1 MTVLAFPPTL
11 PSNTVVGRLAAG
23 AGPSEAIPIANVLS
37 GYSQFNTVA
46 QAAATSIPSTIQSVQ
61 TLGYT
66 TAGDGGGAYYSH
78 AGGST
83 PGGFQSAD
91 GQWWQIVIATVASV
105 KQFGAFGDNTH
116 DDTTAIQNAITAV
129 GNATGGTVFLP
140 TGTYLVSATLNIAV
154 SGINVVGTSAQSI
167 INYTGNTVGIAITS
181 GTPITNVTL
190 RDLQISSTST
200 TNILLQ
206 TARAVNGIN
215 FERIYFQGGGT
226 QVQLTSVSISAGGTF
241 SVCIYQCTFNAAGVC
256 GLSLHPVGYGL
267 VQAIFVYGCA
277 FFGYAQ
283 QALFQSSGTGIF
295 IFANR
300 FERHLGTSITTPTI
314 HLDNSTKVQ
323 ILNNYFEDEG
333 NCACVE
339 LGSSLSNIELS
350 GNIFQV
356 LSSGPS
362 SGTYSSAAAVNAVG
376 NVLGLALRSNH
387 VSTGGTGLAT
397 AGALFN
403 LAASTVFARNNGFD
417 SGTATWGFALSTSPA
432 NIDIDGSHQSPT
444 PTTFSSGMQQVAGM
458 LARTQASYTNG
469 AGAQAGTLTNAPAA
483 GNPTKWI
490 AINDNGT
497 TRFIPAW

>member
-1 MTVLAFPPTL
+1 MLPAFPPTL
-11 PSNTVVGRLAAG
+11 PTNTVIGRLAKG
-23 AGPSEAIPIANVLS
+23 PGPSEAIPIANILS
-37 GYSQFNTVA
+37 GYSQFNSVA
-46 QAAATSIPSTIQSVQ
+46 QAAATSIPGTIQGVQ
-61 TLGYT
+61 TLGYYV
-66 TAGDGGGAYYSH
+66 AGDGGAALYFR
-78 AGGST
+78 AGSST

-91 GQWWQIVIATVASV
+91 GQWWQISIASFASV
-105 KQFGAFGDNTH
+105 KQFGAFGDNSH

-129 GNATGGTVFLP
+129 GNVGGGTVFLP
-140 TGTYLVSATLNIAV
+140 TGIYLFSATLNISV
-154 SGINVVGTSAQSI
+154 SGINIVGASSQSI
-167 INYTGNTVGIAITS
+167 LNYTGSTVGIAITS

-190 RDLQISSTST
+190 RDLQISSSSA
-200 TNILLQ
+200 TNVLLQ

-226 QVQLTSVSISAGGTF
+226 QVQLTSVSSVAGGSF
-241 SVCIYQCTFNAAGVC
+241 SVCIYQCTFNAPAVV
-256 GLSLHPVGYGL
+256 GLTLHPVGFGL

-283 QALFQSSGTGIF
+283 QALFQSSGTGVF

-300 FERHLGTSITTPTI
+300 FERHLGTSITTPTVHI
-314 HLDNSTKVQ
+314 DTSTKVQ

-333 NCACVE
+333 NCTAIE
-339 LGSSLSNIELS
+339 LGSALSTIEIS
-350 GNIFQV
+350 GNVFQL

-362 SGTYSSAAAVNAVG
+362 SGTYSNASAVNAIG

-387 VSTGGTGLAT
+387 VSTGGTGSAT

-403 LAASTVFARNNGFD
+403 LAASTIFARNNGFD
-417 SGTATWGFALSTSPA
+417 SGTATWGFAMSTSPA
-432 NIDIDGSHQSPT
+432 NIDIDGSHLSPT
-444 PTTFSSGMQQVAGM
+444 PTTFSSGMQQTAGM